1 MGKIQFY
8 GATSLDGYLATSD
21 DNIDWLTTLPNIPAD
36 TGQTVLSQMTSAIM
50 GRVTYDYVTKLAP
63 DMPFNPANP
72 DMHNYV
78 LTHQSR
84 PSTPTVT
91 FTSVGV
97 LALAQRLQSGPG
109 NIWVVGGQTI
119 LTPLL
124 AANLIDDLYLQIA
137 PIMLGSGKRLF
148 GELAAPRQFELAVAH
163 TIGPLAELIYH
174 KIQPKA

>member
-21 DNIDWLTTLPNIPAD
+21 DNIDWLTSLPNIPAD
-36 TGQTVLSQMTSAIM
+36 TGHAVLSQMTSAIM
-50 GRVTYDYVTKLAP
+50 GRVTFDYVAKLAP

-72 DMHNYV
+72 AMHSYI
-78 LTHQSR
+78 LTRQAR
-84 PSTPTVT
+84 PNTPTVT
-91 FTSVGV
+91 FTAEDVV
-97 LALAQRLQSGPG
+97 ALAQRLHQESG
-109 NIWVVGGQTI
+109 NVWVVGGQNV

-137 PIMLGSGKRLF
+137 PVMLGSGKRLF
-148 GELAAPRQFELAVAH
+148 GDLAAPRQFKLVTAH

-174 KIQPKA
+174 KMA

>member
-8 GATSLDGYLATSD
+8 GAISLDGYLATTD
-21 DNIDWLTTLPNIPAD
+21 DNTDWLTTLPNIPAT
-36 TGQTVLSQMTSAIM
+36 TGQAVLSQMTNAIM
-50 GRVTYDYVTKLAP
+50 GRVTYDYVAKLAP

-72 DMHNYV
+72 AMHSYV
-78 LTHQSR
+78 LTRQAR
-84 PSTPTVT
+84 LNTPTVT
-91 FTSVGV
+91 FTAEDVV
-97 LALAQRLQSGPG
+97 ALARRLQLSTG
-109 NIWVVGGQTI
+109 NLWVVGGQHV

-148 GELAAPRQFELAVAH
+148 GELASPRQFDLTAAH

-174 KIQPKA
+174 RVR